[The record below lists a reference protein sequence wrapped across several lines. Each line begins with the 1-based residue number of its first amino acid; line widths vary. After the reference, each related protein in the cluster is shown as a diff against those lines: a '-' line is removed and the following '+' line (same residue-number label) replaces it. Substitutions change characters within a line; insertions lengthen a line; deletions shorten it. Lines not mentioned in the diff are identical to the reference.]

1 MQRLRH
7 IAVWALLATFVVG
20 GAVGPV
26 AHQTQHAVEQASAS
40 AHSHTSADGPVW
52 CGESVAGVA
61 PDCVLCTTRLVI
73 VPPAEARADAPH
85 ELATAWD
92 ATRAHL
98 TSSNVV
104 AAPLIRGPP
113 TLG

>member
-1 MQRLRH
+1 MKRLH
-7 IAVWALLATFVVG
+7 HMAVWVLLATFVVG

-26 AHQTQHAVEQASAS
+26 VHRTQHAVERASAF
-40 AHSHTSADGPVW
+40 SHTHAATDGPVW
-52 CGESVAGVA
+52 CGESVDVVA
-61 PDCVLCTTRLVI
+61 PDCVLCTTRLVV
-73 VPPAEARADAPH
+73 VPSAVGQSTSPH
-85 ELATAWD
+85 VLATAWD

-113 TLG
+113 RVG